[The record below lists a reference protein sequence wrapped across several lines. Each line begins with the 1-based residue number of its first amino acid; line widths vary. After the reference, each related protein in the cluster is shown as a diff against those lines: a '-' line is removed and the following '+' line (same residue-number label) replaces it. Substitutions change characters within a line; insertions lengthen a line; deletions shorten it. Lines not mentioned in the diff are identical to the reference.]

1 MKPYLTLLIVLGAGL
16 WLSACSTE
24 DDVPL
29 PTVASLPTMTPMPTA
44 TAVDPGADEA
54 VQDTQSDQ
62 TEATEQNEPIEQD
75 VETTNDEYVVTGIG
89 TLAYDCPSQGCGAV
103 AILEIGTRFTPQNTV
118 DGWHWYQRADGA
130 TVYVRLQD
138 TTLASE
144 YVAPTP
150 DVVQVDP
157 SATPIIDVIEAE
169 SATPLPSPTPVV
181 IASPFPVRP
190 TSVPNPVVPP
200 TSPPDD
206 RPNITFPPTP
216 TIPPP

>member
-1 MKPYLTLLIVLGAGL
+1 MKPYLILLVVLGAGL

-24 DDVPL
+24 DDVPI
-29 PTVASLPTMTPMPTA
+29 PTVASLPTVTPMPTA
-44 TAVDPGADEA
+44 TAVDPSADEA

-62 TEATEQNEPIEQD
+62 TEATEPDI
-75 VETTNDEYVVTGIG
+75 ETTNDEYVVTGIG

-144 YVAPTP
+144 YIAPTP
-150 DVVQVDP
+150 DVAQVDP
-157 SATPIIDVIEAE
+157 SATPIIDMIEAVTATSAP
-169 SATPLPSPTPVV
+169 SATPIVV
-181 IASPFPVRP
+181 ASPIPAQATRI
-190 TSVPNPVVPP
+190 TNPVVPP